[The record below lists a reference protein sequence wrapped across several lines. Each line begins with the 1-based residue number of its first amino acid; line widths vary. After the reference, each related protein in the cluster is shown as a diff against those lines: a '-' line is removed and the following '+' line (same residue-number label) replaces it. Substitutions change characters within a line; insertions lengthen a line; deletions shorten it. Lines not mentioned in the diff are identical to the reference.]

1 MIKSIEDGLAH
12 QEGRLRRRKT
22 RDASHHRRLLGVIV
36 ANALSVAWH
45 RHSPWVAYQRANDAY
60 TNKAI
65 WPEWLSARMLGQ
77 AVDSL
82 AASDFVECC
91 TGKWGERSS
100 TYKAT
105 DFMQSLARQFGVDRW
120 GLSLPLSRQMLVR
133 LKDADKR
140 LLSCIGRDDVE
151 CWADFLDGYN
161 RFLAGHDI
169 ELVPED
175 DRGFSVRF
183 KHKMWWEGVKEPELF
198 RSHLYRVFNDGT
210 FDHGGRLY
218 GGWWQHIPKLDRSS
232 IFIDGE
238 PTVELDFSGFAIRSI
253 YHQQGIDYRED
264 PYSLE
269 PIEAYALE
277 LGKPRAHFREAI
289 KDLTQALLNG
299 SADRHPERAK
309 LALSFLPKFS
319 RAAVQGMI
327 EEKHARIGGAFR
339 TQEGKRNQRLDSDIA
354 MSVLA
359 QMQRADAPCLPI
371 HDSFVVRFRDKD
383 KLTEAM
389 MEAYYH
395 RLKYNPVIN

>member
-1 MIKSIEDGLAH
+1 M
-12 QEGRLRRRKT
+12 
-22 RDASHHRRLLGVIV
+22 
-36 ANALSVAWH
+36 LS
-45 RHSPWVAYQRANDAY
+45 Q
-60 TNKAI
+60 AI
-65 WPEWLSARMLGQ
+65 
-77 AVDSL
+77 DSL
-82 AASDFVECC
+82 AASDLVERR
-91 TGKWGERSS
+91 TGQWGEQSS
-100 TYKAT
+100 TFKAT
-105 DFMQSLARQFGVDRW
+105 EHLQSVANQFGVNRW

-133 LKDADKR
+133 LKDAKKQ
-140 LLSCIGRDDVE
+140 LLSCVGHGDTER
-151 CWADFLDGYN
+151 WADFLDGYN

-289 KDLTQALLNG
+289 KALTQALLNG
-299 SADRHPERAK
+299 SADKHPERAK

-319 RAAVQGMI
+319 RADVQGMI
-327 EEKHARIGGAFR
+327 EQKHALIGGAFR

-354 MSVLA
+354 MGVLEW
-359 QMQRADAPCLPI
+359 MQRDAAPCLPI
-371 HDSFVVRFRDKD
+371 HDSFIVRLRDKD
-383 KLTEAM
+383 NLFNAM
-389 MEAYYH
+389 ESCYYS
-395 RLKYNPVIN
+395 KIGYYPIIK